1 MTKYGVV
8 AAMFLLNNEIISL
21 IALAIIGLL
30 FLADIMKARVSE

>member
-21 IALAIIGLL
+21 IALAIICLL